1 MSGWL
6 GMPLL
11 GQLLSLGC
19 CCDNTSSCGQNPIVV
34 SGIIIFLLYDSEKFL
49 HVCSTWYIYLR
60 VLVLVKLSYLNRV
73 GIEVGSQQ

>member
-11 GQLLSLGC
+11 GQLLGLGC

-34 SGIIIFLLYDSEKFL
+34 SGIIIFLLYNSESSCMFVPL
-49 HVCSTWYIYLR
+49 GIYILECWYW
-60 VLVLVKLSYLNRV
+60 
-73 GIEVGSQQ
+73 